1 MQPPMEDLLLVDLEE
16 KEHCNLQV
24 QMDPRQFGK
33 EELILFVFPHFS
45 K

>member
-1 MQPPMEDLLLVDLEE
+1 MQPPVEDVLLVVLEE
-16 KEHCNLQV
+16 KEHYNLQV
-24 QMDPRQFGK
+24 QMDPRQSGK